1 LFLQFGWGVASLRCH
16 ELNCT
21 SGILKRIQGC
31 DEMRGFKRQ
40 WRAGPNEWDAKL
52 QPMRLVIDTNTLLS
66 IYLYRDARHTPLR
79 AAYAQGCEDVL
90 LMDALCYEELAHV
103 LRHRQFE
110 KVRQQHGIETE
121 PLLIAIADE
130 CEWISSA
137 VPQGMPALPVCRDPD
152 DQKFL
157 LLAARG
163 KADALVSYDKA
174 VLKCRGRVPFTVARP
189 EELARL
195 RLKTEGR

>member
-1 LFLQFGWGVASLRCH
+1 
-16 ELNCT
+16 
-21 SGILKRIQGC
+21 
-31 DEMRGFKRQ
+31 
-40 WRAGPNEWDAKL
+40 
-52 QPMRLVIDTNTLLS
+52 MRLVIDTNTLLS

-79 AAYAQGCEDVL
+79 DGYLSGADTL
-90 LMDALCYEELAHV
+90 LMDAVCYEELAHV

-110 KVRQQHGIETE
+110 KVREKNGIDIE

-130 CEWISSA
+130 CEWIASA
-137 VPQGMPALPVCRDPD
+137 VPQGMPALPVCRDAD

-163 KADALVSYDKA
+163 KADALVSFDKA
-174 VLKCRGRVPFTVARP
+174 VLKCRGRVPFTIARP

-195 RLKTEGR
+195 RKKA